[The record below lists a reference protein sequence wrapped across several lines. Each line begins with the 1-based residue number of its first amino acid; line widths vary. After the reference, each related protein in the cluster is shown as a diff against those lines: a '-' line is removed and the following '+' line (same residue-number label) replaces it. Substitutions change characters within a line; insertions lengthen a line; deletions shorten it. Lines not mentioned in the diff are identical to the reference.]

1 MVYAHASVMAGEE
14 VARLLKPQTRKRYL
28 DGTVGGGG
36 HTEQIL
42 IDSSPEGQVLGLDRD
57 DEALA
62 AAAERLKPFS
72 DRVKLRREN
81 FSAAKEILDE
91 IGWSTVDGVVLDLGV
106 SSPQLESSERGFSF
120 RVKARLDMRLGWR
133 L

>member
-1 MVYAHASVMAGEE
+1 MVYAHASVMAGE

-42 IDSSPEGQVLGLDRD
+42 IDSSPEGQDLGLDRD

-81 FSAAKEILDE
+81 FSAAQETLEAK
-91 IGWSTVDGVVLDLGV
+91 GPANGAGVAWGH
-106 SSPQLESSERGFSF
+106 
-120 RVKARLDMRLGWR
+120 A
-133 L
+133 

>member
-1 MVYAHASVMAGEE
+1 MVYAHASVMAGE

-62 AAAERLKPFS
+62 AAAERLKPS
-72 DRVKLRREN
+72 SCGERISRRRKR
-81 FSAAKEILDE
+81 F
-91 IGWSTVDGVVLDLGV
+91 
-106 SSPQLESSERGFSF
+106 
-120 RVKARLDMRLGWR
+120 
-133 L
+133 